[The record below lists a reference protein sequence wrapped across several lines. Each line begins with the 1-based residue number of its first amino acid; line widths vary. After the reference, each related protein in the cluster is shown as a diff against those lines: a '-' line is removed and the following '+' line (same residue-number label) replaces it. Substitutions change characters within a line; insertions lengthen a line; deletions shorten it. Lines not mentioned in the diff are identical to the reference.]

1 MVATI
6 QQITKRFTRKDFP
19 AKDEIHRFIQQM
31 ASFMFPIIDGGGSQ
45 FAPQWLLQ
53 KRLAKLLKPLSVSTT
68 ASPKLLAANFFSS
81 IQSIKKSLEE
91 DAQFIAQNDPA
102 AQNADEVVLAYP
114 GFFAILVYRMAHQ
127 LHMQG
132 VLLIPRIMTEYAH
145 SITGI
150 DIHPGATIGSNFCID
165 HGTGVV
171 IGETAIIGNRVKL
184 YQGVTIGALSVS
196 KEIAK
201 TKRHPTIENDVIVY
215 AGSTILGGNTTIGAS
230 STIGG
235 NVWLTHSVP
244 PYSLVY
250 HESKVVVKEGRL
262 ENNRERET
270 TKH

>member
-1 MVATI
+1 
-6 QQITKRFTRKDFP
+6 
-19 AKDEIHRFIQQM
+19 
-31 ASFMFPIIDGGGSQ
+31 
-45 FAPQWLLQ
+45 
-53 KRLAKLLKPLSVSTT
+53 
-68 ASPKLLAANFFSS
+68 
-81 IQSIKKSLEE
+81 
-91 DAQFIAQNDPA
+91 
-102 AQNADEVVLAYP
+102 
-114 GFFAILVYRMAHQ
+114 
-127 LHMQG
+127 MQG

-250 HESKVVVKEGRL
+250 HESKVIVKEGKM
-262 ENNRERET
+262 ESKPEAE
-270 TKH
+270 K